1 MEIEKYIDLSID
13 YNNYCA
19 EFKVNGSRER
29 RSVMFRSAY
38 SVVLLDY
45 FGPSAASR
53 IIGRD
58 HSTIIHARKNHEN
71 NMRYDADYIRAY
83 GICIE
88 RIKGIVGNK
97 YVDTHP
103 LASMSREQLYELI
116 AEQKKE
122 IEDINV
128 RHQREVLELKY
139 EIKIAKERSKPEK
152 AVQGVW

>member
-1 MEIEKYIDLSID
+1 MEIEKCIDLSID

-19 EFKVNGSRER
+19 EFKVSESRER

-38 SVVLLDY
+38 AVVLLDY
-45 FGPSAASR
+45 FGPSAIAR

-58 HSTIIHARKNHEN
+58 HSTIIHARKNHESN
-71 NMRYDADYIRAY
+71 LRYDSDYIRSY
-83 GICIE
+83 GICID
-88 RIKGIVGNK
+88 RINKIVGNK
-97 YVDTHP
+97 FVDTHP
-103 LASMSREQLYELI
+103 LASMSREELYNLI

-139 EIKIAKERSKPEK
+139 EIKIAKEHSKPEK